1 LKLHDYRQTI
11 AYMKRRGFANGTPP
25 PKPVEPKRTFNEKI
39 ETFSEA
45 APFVMPRSGVAILKG
60 YLDDALKDGEITQ
73 EEHTQALMPLFGE
86 TGEMITEQIEK
97 SDRDNFAIG
106 GGVIEGED
114 LRSRPGGG
122 FAGKSKEEIDEI
134 MSKRFNA
141 AKAKKDA
148 NFKKLIDETFKTG
161 NFDLFKAE
169 VTESQKKFAE
179 KQGKVRR
186 GTGIIPAQ
194 YINQF
199 NKAIEAGIDSPEFK
213 EILKIT
219 GRSEE
224 DILKLNELRPG
235 GKVSVKTRAAAA
247 AESFPEER
255 KKTDVEKL
263 TTQKKARQL
272 RAEKQLPGKKYAS
285 EAELERF
292 KIVDKQKRKLN
303 NFFASNPNA
312 INDTEFGKQI
322 KKLMDVRIDQDG
334 NFFQKTRP
342 DSYYVEKAKTKKI
355 FDIFDINKIEKGQR
369 MTKFTSNLNIMPS
382 QFNQAFIEG
391 QVDRYF
397 KPGGRLEG
405 QLNKLNSIDQYLK
418 NIGVKVDIEGIGR
431 IGGGDKVFYET
442 ATGKFPHI
450 YTSLKNMKLPD
461 TLLTDINPDMN
472 IEGVVKGADQ
482 LPTPEKT
489 QTKNMFK
496 DATKRFAKIPGLNAK
511 IPLITD
517 LFEMARDIPG
527 DLKRAKYLSAGL
539 KTLGIAATPLVAYDS
554 AKAFGEGKPVM
565 EALEQGF
572 IGTNVIGGIKDYAN
586 LSDEAKEAKNIFSQ
600 QERTR
605 ELSDQVL
612 GGPLGFYGEPDQD
625 VARKRMLQTNLPSET
640 FDAETLN
647 IKSEMSEQ
655 EAKKIYDQDRKRVAA
670 ERAANE
676 STIANTR
683 KIAIT
688 NLMDLIKGKRFQG
701 EPIPQEFMAT
711 GGRVGFADGPD
722 DPSKRKFI
730 KIGAGLMS
738 LPFVGKYFKA
748 AAPVAEK
755 TTELIRRGADGIP
768 DFIMDLIAKVKLKAE
783 ERGMKYFTGNRSD
796 EFADVYQADNFVVTQ
811 QGNKI
816 NVKKVDDQ
824 GEFGYK
830 EHEMELD
837 IDPETGGMTYN
848 EGTIKPDAEGKL
860 KDIEEFI
867 DEVDLEDMK
876 KYTYDE

>member
-1 LKLHDYRQTI
+1 MKLHDYRQTI

-97 SDRDNFAIG
+97 SDRENFAEGTKTKLVEFVENFVEKNNRPPTIMEVADGAKSSTASIRKYLEEGVDFVKTDLSEVGKKG
-106 GGVIEGED
+106 GTTSGAGKKTGVTKLNDKAYKELQD
-114 LRSRPGGG
+114 LRIKGVSFQVDTGVGGSKG
-122 FAGKSKEEIDEI
+122 VRVTIQDPNVSKAFFGDKKTLSFTADVKGIEQAKNLVKQVAISEVYSDNVLPFQTDEYKRKIKRLKAAQYKLKDPFRIYEKLSDYKSEIFPEG
-134 MSKRFNA
+134 M
-141 AKAKKDA
+141 AKKIQIQHGDA
-148 NFKKLIDETFKTG
+148 KFTTQTLNRMGLID
-161 NFDLFKAE
+161 
-169 VTESQKKFAE
+169 
-179 KQGKVRR
+179 
-186 GTGIIPAQ
+186 
-194 YINQF
+194 
-199 NKAIEAGIDSPEFK
+199 
-213 EILKIT
+213 
-219 GRSEE
+219 
-224 DILKLNELRPG
+224 
-235 GKVSVKTRAAAA
+235 AAANISPA
-247 AESFPEER
+247 
-255 KKTDVEKL
+255 
-263 TTQKKARQL
+263 
-272 RAEKQLPGKKYAS
+272 
-285 EAELERF
+285 
-292 KIVDKQKRKLN
+292 
-303 NFFASNPNA
+303 
-312 INDTEFGKQI
+312 
-322 KKLMDVRIDQDG
+322 
-334 NFFQKTRP
+334 
-342 DSYYVEKAKTKKI
+342 VEKAERLRNNALKIAMSTLDNPNSTIAAKKTAA
-355 FDIFDINKIEKGQR
+355 EKYNSIAKGLRGQLKG
-369 MTKFTSNLNIMPS
+369 T
-382 QFNQAFIEG
+382 EG
-391 QVDRYF
+391 QGLVNFQLLEVDDSGKYKKLKDISFDPKRGLVDSDLDLS
-397 KPGGRLEG
+397 KITKEQADDLIARGKKKLDLEAV
-405 QLNKLNSIDQYLK
+405 KLK
-418 NIGVKVDIEGIGR
+418 TGV
-431 IGGGDKVFYET
+431 T
-442 ATGKFPHI
+442 T
-450 YTSLKNMKLPD
+450 
-461 TLLTDINPDMN
+461 
-472 IEGVVKGADQ
+472 ADQ

-572 IGTNVIGGIKDYAN
+572 IGTNVIGGIKDYVN

-647 IKSEMSEQ
+647 MQSEISEQ
-655 EAKKIYDQDRKRVAA
+655 EAKKIYNQDKKRVAA

-688 NLMDLIKGKRFQG
+688 NLMDLIKGTRFQ
-701 EPIPQEFMAT
+701 EQPIPQEFMAT
-711 GGRVGFADGPD
+711 GGRAGFADGPD

-738 LPFVGKYFKA
+738 LPFIGKYFKA
-748 AAPVAEK
+748 GAPVAEK
-755 TTELIRRGADGIP
+755 TVEVIKRGADGIP
-768 DFIMDLIAKVKLKAE
+768 DFIFDLITKVKLKAE
-783 ERGMKYFTGNRSD
+783 TTGMKFFTGKSSD
-796 EFADVYQADNFVVTQ
+796 EFADVAQADNFVVTT
-811 QGNKI
+811 QGNKTT
-816 NVKKVDDQ
+816 VKQVDDK
-824 GEFGYK
+824 GDMGYSEK
-830 EHEMELD
+830 QMELEY
-837 IDPETGGMTYN
+837 DPETGGYTYN
-848 EGTIKPDAEGKL
+848 EVTARPDGDGKL

-867 DEVDLEDMK
+867 DDTDLEDMK